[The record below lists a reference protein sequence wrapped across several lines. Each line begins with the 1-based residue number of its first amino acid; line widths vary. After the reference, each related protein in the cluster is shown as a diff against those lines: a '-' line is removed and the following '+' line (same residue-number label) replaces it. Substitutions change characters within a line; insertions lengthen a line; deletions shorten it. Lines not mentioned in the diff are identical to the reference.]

1 MHLCLRQRPA
11 RAVPGPTGVPPPS
24 GRPTTPA
31 VLKQPC
37 ISLGPLRAGSRRHL
51 RSRACTVKARNPS
64 QTPCSGSRSLP
75 IQNITLVVPSN
86 VYVYV
91 VHDSTMSSGWC
102 HPIQEQGTVVLYV
115 CKVPGSGTKLC
126 NEFPRYQSPGQ
137 GWETAWCVT
146 CHLSEQD
153 RVWCLDLGPR
163 MHYNEHMTCRSC
175 SARRVGMT
183 EDMSAYFRGQTSRSE
198 LSGASSAAGSRTSLC
213 VQSPYLTGS
222 HCTGY
227 GWVTTA
233 LYSYGCCP
241 TRCIRC
247 YQTQAMYMYT
257 CSAWLRA
264 SRLWPL

>member
-1 MHLCLRQRPA
+1 MLCTIRRCLQA
-11 RAVPGPTGVPPPS
+11 GV
-24 GRPTTPA
+24 T
-31 VLKQPC
+31 Q
-37 ISLGPLRAGSRRHL
+37 
-51 RSRACTVKARNPS
+51 
-64 QTPCSGSRSLP
+64 SRSKAP
-75 IQNITLVVPSN
+75 SYCMYVRYQDPERNIK
-86 VYVYV
+86 
-91 VHDSTMSSGWC
+91 G
-102 HPIQEQGTVVLYV
+102 
-115 CKVPGSGTKLC
+115 